1 MEAKI
6 ALVPSVVVTGL
17 TQRRYG
23 LMLTDSRALF
33 VLQRSLSLPV
43 LLASV
48 GGGGA
53 AGAILATLANLGGT
67 TTALAFAIGGLLG
80 MGVAWAGMRERI
92 PDYATLDPD
101 QLAGR
106 KGALAI
112 PYGSIHALV
121 LEKNSRIVSRLWIT
135 YDASAGMRH
144 ELRALL
150 LPDAR
155 WVRSRGDSG
164 VKPRE
169 AYAEYTE
176 SVRQA
181 LVRALPPA
189 IASKVGFG

>member
-43 LLASV
+43 LLVSV

-80 MGVAWAGMRERI
+80 MGVAC
-92 PDYATLDPD
+92 
-101 QLAGR
+101 R

-150 LPDAR
+150 LPDTR

-181 LVRALPPA
+181 FVRAFPPDV
-189 IASKVGFG
+189 ASKVGFG